1 MKKIFF
7 NVVLVAFLLGSISSF
22 AQSKGKMGHIDSNS
36 LLMLMPERVTATKAI
51 EEHAKQLQ
59 EQLQTMSM
67 EFEQKYAD
75 YTEKQAEMSALIK
88 KNKEQELAD
97 LQKRIQDFQTTAQQ
111 DLQNK
116 ELELMQP
123 IIDKAKKAIEDV
135 AKEKGY
141 EYVFDTSV
149 GALVYWPQDTDDLL
163 PLVKKKLGIE

>member
-1 MKKIFF
+1 MKKILFSA
-7 NVVLVAFLLGSISSF
+7 VLVVFLLGSFSSY

-36 LLMLMPERVTATKAI
+36 LLMLMPERATATKAI

-59 EQLQTMSM
+59 EQLQTMSQ
-67 EFEQKYAD
+67 EFETKYAD
-75 YTEKQAEMSALIK
+75 YTEKQATMSDLIK

-116 ELELMQP
+116 EQELMQP

-141 EYVFDTSV
+141 DYVFDTSV
-149 GALVYWPQDTDDLL
+149 GALVYWPESSDDLL

>member
-1 MKKIFF
+1 MKKILFS
-7 NVVLVAFLLGSISSF
+7 VVLVAFLFGSYSSF
-22 AQSKGKMGHIDSNS
+22 AQSKGKVGHIDSNS
-36 LLMLMPERVTATKAI
+36 LLMLMPERATATKAI

-75 YTEKQAEMSALIK
+75 YTEKQATMSDLIK

-141 EYVFDTSV
+141 DYVFDTSV
-149 GALVYWPQDTDDLL
+149 GALVYWPEDTDNLL
-163 PLVKKKLGIE
+163 PLVKKKLGVE

>member
-7 NVVLVAFLLGSISSF
+7 NLVLIAFLFGNVSAF
-22 AQSKGKMGHIDSNS
+22 AQSKGKFGHIDSNS
-36 LLMLMPERVTATKAI
+36 LLMLMPERTKATKAI

-75 YTEKQAEMSALIK
+75 YTEKQAEMSELIR

-123 IIDKAKKAIEDV
+123 IIEKAKKAIEEV

-141 EYVFDTSV
+141 DYVFDTST
-149 GALVYWPQDTDDLL
+149 GALVYWPENSDDLM